1 LAEEGEMSESENA
14 GGGLQIT
21 VFQSELEKQAAQV
34 AGKALGRVA
43 DGTLDIGGNI
53 VGGLFGDRIR
63 EWRTRNLVSALSK
76 TADFLK
82 AKGIPLDKAKAL
94 PMGEAYAM
102 FEESSKQDDPALQ
115 EMWSALLANA
125 MDATSG
131 VAIDPAF
138 VSTLKIMGGAEA
150 HVLRFV
156 RDFARGRSEA
166 SKLLPTSNMFLSL
179 GDSDEQRE
187 REEKQRAVCDKFAAL
202 VSQSFVDRIG
212 KRFTDTSIENAIG
225 LLLKEG
231 CLSIPTPTFSNRKF
245 TRRGE
250 GGYVGSSEEV
260 DEARLIDAL
269 DEIAW
274 SVEIQRGVAG
284 EMPALL
290 PKSRQSGELLQ
301 PSYSLTAYGERLLS
315 ACEPP
320 AKA

>member
-1 LAEEGEMSESENA
+1 MGEPEQGN
-14 GGGLQIT
+14 GGLQIT

-102 FEESSKQDDPALQ
+102 FEEASKQDDPTLQ

-125 MDATSG
+125 MDASSG

-138 VSTLKIMGGAEA
+138 VSTLKVLGGVEG
-150 HVLRFV
+150 HILRFV

-166 SKLLPTSNMFLSL
+166 SKLLPTSNMFSSL
-179 GDSDEQRE
+179 RDGEEQRE
-187 REEKQRAVCDKFAAL
+187 RQEKQRAVCSKFEAL
-202 VSQSFVDRIG
+202 VSQSFDNRIG
-212 KRFTDTSIENAIG
+212 KRFTEMSIENALG

-250 GGYVGSSEEV
+250 MALTGSSEEV

-290 PKSRQSGELLQ
+290 PKSSQSDELLQ
-301 PSYSLTAYGERLLS
+301 PSYSLTAYGERLLA

-320 AKA
+320 ANA